1 MRSARRVIR
10 ALLWAIGLSIALV
23 AAFFLWTYWQ
33 AQQPP
38 IVQRHTLAVANW
50 PAGAPPVDV
59 LLVSDTHVVS
69 PDMSPERLAGI
80 VAQLNRLKPDLVVLA
95 GDYISEKAFATH
107 RYTAEQAIAPLAGFK
122 ARLGVVAVLGN
133 HDHWHDQTRKAQG
146 SPAEFRAAFAH
157 HGIPLLINQAVRRGP
172 LILGGLDDGATFRDN
187 IPKTMRAMARLGPGP
202 YVLLSHTPVV
212 ANKLRK
218 PVTALLAGH
227 THCGQM
233 TLPEIGRS
241 IGPLH
246 PRSASLCGKMMIN
259 GTPVFIGAGL
269 GTSIVPLRMGAPPD
283 VWLVRFGPEEKQPMT
298 QGRPR

>member
-1 MRSARRVIR
+1 MR
-10 ALLWAIGLSIALV
+10 ALLWAVGLSIALV

-38 IVQRHTLAVANW
+38 IVQRHDLAVADW
-50 PAGAPPVDV
+50 PAGVPPVDV

-69 PDMSPERLAGI
+69 PDMSPQRLAGI
-80 VAQLNRLKPDLVVLA
+80 VAQLNGLKPDLVVLA

-107 RYTAEQAIAPLAGFK
+107 RYTAEEAIAPLAGFK
-122 ARLGVVAVLGN
+122 APLGVVAVLGN
-133 HDHWHDQTRKAQG
+133 HDHWHDQTRKVQG
-146 SPAEFRAAFAH
+146 GQAEFRAAFAH
-157 HGIPLLINQAVRRGP
+157 HGISLLTNSAIRRGP
-172 LILGGLDDGATFRDN
+172 LIIGGLDDGATFRDN
-187 IPKTMRAMARLGPGP
+187 IPRTMRAMARLGTGP
-202 YVLLSHTPVV
+202 RILLSHTPVV
-212 ANKLRK
+212 AYKLTR

-233 TLPEIGRS
+233 VLPEIGRS

-283 VWLVRFGPEEKQPMT
+283 VWLVRFGPDGAKPPP
-298 QGRPR
+298 QGRRR